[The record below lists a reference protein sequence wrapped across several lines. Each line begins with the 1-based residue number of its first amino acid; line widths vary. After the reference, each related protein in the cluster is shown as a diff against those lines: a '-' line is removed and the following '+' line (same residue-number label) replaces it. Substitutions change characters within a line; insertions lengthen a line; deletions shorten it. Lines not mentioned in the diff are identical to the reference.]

1 MPDYDPD
8 TNEAG
13 ERAQQQLRDLANAVR
28 NAARNLNSAYPD
40 TTKGDRIIRRY
51 QQETQQIVQR
61 GRQRTDRSIGASS
74 SQPARAGSSSIA
86 PEVVGVLLLFSAF
99 VLLGLFIAAVFLFAP
114 LGLFWVVSLGA
125 IFVLIWFLTRDFM
138 VAVVSGIAALFVF
151 IGFCIPI

>member
-74 SQPARAGSSSIA
+74 SQPARAGT